1 MEAVSSASKYSALD
15 RFLHRLALGNLE
27 LQKSIADMEDRMHS
41 AALRQIV
48 VQRPVFIT
56 SLPRA
61 GTTLLLELLVG
72 TGAFA
77 AHTYREMPFVLC
89 PMTWRSIS
97 GGFRRK
103 ATLRERAHGDGMEVG
118 FDSPEAFEEVIWKA
132 FWPRK
137 YRPRQI
143 GTWSAAD
150 CNAEFEAAFRDHIRK
165 LIALRSDGEKV
176 GSKRY
181 VSKRYVSKNNANIA
195 RLPLLATLFPDCRI
209 VIPFRKPGAHAAS
222 IARQHANFLSLHARD
237 SFSRKYMEWIGHY
250 EFGLAFR
257 PFAFCGTR
265 PEGEPDLE
273 YWLDYWARAYTFVL
287 ETAPRQA
294 VFLDYD
300 RLLGSTNEILERL
313 ASILEIPAGP
323 LIAATDRL
331 RAPAQLSTIPESDW
345 SVPLRETYDL
355 LRQRAM

>member
-1 MEAVSSASKYSALD
+1 MEAVSSASNYSALD
-15 RFLHRLALGNLE
+15 RFLHHLALGNLE

-41 AALRQIV
+41 AALRRVPIE
-48 VQRPVFIT
+48 RPVFIT
-56 SLPRA
+56 SLARA

-103 ATLRERAHGDGMEVG
+103 ASLRERAHGDGMEVG

-132 FWPRK
+132 FWPKK
-137 YRPRQI
+137 YEAERI
-143 GTWSAAD
+143 GTWSQAD
-150 CNAEFEAAFRDHIRK
+150 RDPEFEAAFRDHMRK
-165 LIALRSDGEKV
+165 LIALRSEDG
-176 GSKRY
+176 SR
-181 VSKRYVSKNNANIA
+181 KRYVSKNNANIA
-195 RLPLLATLFPDCRI
+195 RLPLLATLFPDCAI
-209 VIPFRKPGAHAAS
+209 VVPFRNPASHTAS
-222 IARQHANFLSLHARD
+222 IARQHANFLALHRRD
-237 SFSRKYMEWIGHY
+237 AFARKYMEWIGHY

-257 PFAFCGTR
+257 PFAFCGVR
-265 PEGEPDLE
+265 PQDEPDGE

-287 ETAPRQA
+287 DTAPRQV

-300 RLLGSTNEILERL
+300 RLLGSANATFERL
-313 ASILEIPAGP
+313 ASVLEIPAGP
-323 LIAATDRL
+323 LANTADRL
-331 RAPAQLSTIPESDW
+331 RPPAQLAAAVESQW
-345 SVPLRETYDL
+345 PPQVRETYDR

>member
-1 MEAVSSASKYSALD
+1 MEEVSSASNYSALD

-41 AALRQIV
+41 AALRQIAV
-48 VQRPVFIT
+48 ERPVFIT

-89 PMTWRSIS
+89 PMIWRSIS

-132 FWPRK
+132 FWPQK
-137 YRPRQI
+137 YDAARI

-150 CNAEFEAAFRDHIRK
+150 RNAEFEAAFRDHMRK
-165 LIALRSDGEKV
+165 LIALRSEG
-176 GSKRY
+176 GSAM
-181 VSKRYVSKNNANIA
+181 RYVSKNNANIA
-195 RLPLLATLFPDCRI
+195 RLPLLAALFPDCTF
-209 VIPFRKPGAHAAS
+209 VIPFRNPAAHAAS

-237 SFSRKYMEWIGHY
+237 AFARKYMEWIGHY

-257 PFAFCGTR
+257 PFIFCDAR
-265 PEGEPDLE
+265 PESEPDLE
-273 YWLDYWARAYTFVL
+273 YWLDYWARAFAFVL
-287 ETAPRQA
+287 DTAPRQA

-300 RLLGSTNEILERL
+300 RLLDSANEKFERL
-313 ASILEIPAGP
+313 AAALEIPAGP
-323 LIAATDRL
+323 LIDAAGRL
-331 RAPAQLSTIPESDW
+331 RAPAQLPMLPKAHRSPLVGETHER
-345 SVPLRETYDL
+345 LRE
-355 LRQRAM
+355 RAM

>member
-1 MEAVSSASKYSALD
+1 MEAVSSASNYSALD

-27 LQKSIADMEDRMHS
+27 LQKSIADMEDRTHS
-41 AALRQIV
+41 AALRQIAI
-48 VQRPVFIT
+48 QRPVFVAA
-56 SLPRA
+56 LPRA

-137 YRPRQI
+137 YQSDQI

-150 CNAEFEAAFRDHIRK
+150 RDAEFETAFRDHMRK
-165 LIALRSDGEKV
+165 LIVLRSEGET
-176 GSKRY
+176 GGP
-181 VSKRYVSKNNANIA
+181 KRYVSKNNANIA
-195 RLPLLATLFPDCRI
+195 RLPLLATLFPDCTI
-209 VIPFRKPGAHAAS
+209 VIPFRNPSAHAAS
-222 IARQHANFLSLHARD
+222 IARQHANFLLLHARD
-237 SFSRKYMEWIGHY
+237 AFARKYMEWIGHY

-257 PFAFCGTR
+257 PFIFCGAR
-265 PEGEPDLE
+265 PEGEPGIG

-287 ETAPRQA
+287 DTAPRQA
-294 VFLDYD
+294 IFLDYD
-300 RLLGSTNEILERL
+300 RLLGSANELFQRL
-313 ASILEIPAGP
+313 ASVLEIPAAP
-323 LIAATDRL
+323 LIAAAERL
-331 RAPAQLSTIPESDW
+331 RAPAQLSTIPESQW
-345 SVPLRETYDL
+345 SSQARETYGRL
-355 LRQRAM
+355 QQRAM